1 MLSILATVPRLFFEA
16 LTCSL
21 TAVFVFFF
29 AGFFFAIRFT
39 KGTSS
44 SSSSELLSEDEE
56 TFKRLAPDI
65 LVIKLN
71 NYCIISGQP
80 AESAAYLWV
89 IWL

>member
-44 SSSSELLSEDEE
+44 SSSELLSEDEE

-65 LVIKLN
+65 LVLKLN

-80 AESAAYLWV
+80 AESAAYL
-89 IWL
+89 